1 MFVLIWI
8 ILLYSVRATDA
19 NSGAPIWSTQH
30 CQNLRSGYY
39 CITLIDGNITAEAG
53 LCVVIPCS
61 FTTGY
66 YFSPTNVVWFKCE
79 ATKKKCVDS
88 DIIFHTTNFNKV
100 QTTFK
105 GRVSLLEPDLDQRNC
120 SIIINDLQESDS
132 GLYQLRVNGFLNY
145 LSNGITFPSR
155 SAVFVRGLSKKP
167 SVVIPL
173 LTEGQQ
179 TNLTCTAPGLCSG
192 SRPEITWTWRGNGE
206 SSSQI
211 TENITDFHTEDLTP
225 FTQRHSSTLTFNPS
239 SEHHGTNITCKV
251 SFTGG
256 ITTEETVMLNVSYV
270 KEVKITGDTSVREGE
285 TLNLTCSV
293 DSFPPSDVMWA
304 KFGTENLLQN
314 DSSTHLQEEQGISS
328 VSISNVTLDVSGLY
342 ICTAKHGNKTLSK
355 TVNITVPYK
364 REPQIIGNLSLK
376 EGDDLNLTCTAES
389 FPPSVISWIRN
400 SVRGIYLHNDTGSA
414 TLFISNVTAEDSG
427 RYICTAEYQDETVTL
442 HADVKVFWFSNILKG
457 SGCVLQLNI
466 LTCVCISEGDPLPTI
481 KWPLLE
487 DRTEY
492 SVLTSVS
499 NNTINSTVSLTVEN
513 QENMSVECFSSNE
526 NGEANKRFTAE
537 QDSITNKADQSKT
550 IIDTVSRLEV
560 IIAFL
565 TGVLLSAII
574 CCLGMKCYR
583 MKQKN
588 SGYLDE
594 TLEMRNSQED
604 PLIYERQAVQ
614 DNQTKDQDR
623 SENGAT
629 ASEKVFPEPNGG
641 PNDVEYANID
651 FSKLKR
657 RSARKAAKEQENTAS
672 EYAEIKIRVKEETK
686 VSEEVK
692 TLEGKEEELLM
703 DDEEEIKDCVL
714 EEQGGQVE
722 AVYSTVKEAL
732 DEI

>member
-1 MFVLIWI
+1 
-8 ILLYSVRATDA
+8 
-19 NSGAPIWSTQH
+19 
-30 CQNLRSGYY
+30 
-39 CITLIDGNITAEAG
+39 TAEAG

-155 SAVFVRGLSKKP
+155 SAVFKP

-256 ITTEETVMLNVSYV
+256 ITTEETVMLNVNV

-304 KFGTENLLQN
+304 KFGTENLF
-314 DSSTHLQEEQGISS
+314 S

-355 TVNITVPYK
+355 TVNITVNKSPS
-364 REPQIIGNLSLK
+364 PSSGNTVHFK
-376 EGDDLNLTCTAES
+376 EGDQIVLECNVKRSNPQPDTFIWKRNGKDVGKGKTYEFNQIKPEDGGNYTCEARNSVSSGKSKSLHLQVQFPPTNVQLTLPPEVKEGQSITITCTAES
-389 FPPSVISWIRN
+389 FPPSNFKILRSSLSNSQSSENISTSSANERNTFTHTFDATLAHAGSYICEVSNSEGTNHSAKRKLEVKLKENESFSLNCNGQSNPPITSYTWMKKTDNKNIGRTSVYTVKSASPSDGGLYSCEAKNTIGTGRSQPVEVKIKYSPKITTVSVSPSGPFPENSQVSLTCSSDANPAVKSYTWYRADGGQETVVGTGSVLNITASTVN
-400 SVRGIYLHNDTGSA
+400 SVFL
-414 TLFISNVTAEDSG
+414 
-427 RYICTAEYQDETVTL
+427 CTAENDLGTGRSKNHKL
-442 HADVKVFWFSNILKG
+442 DVQS
-457 SGCVLQLNI
+457 
-466 LTCVCISEGDPLPTI
+466 SEGARRSSDN
-481 KWPLLE
+481 KCEE
-487 DRTEY
+487 DVVY
-492 SVLTSVS
+492 SNMDWTKRSKKKKRENDVDMNQSGSSYLAEEKCLAGDAGKCFVS
-499 NNTINSTVSLTVEN
+499 N
-513 QENMSVECFSSNE
+513 
-526 NGEANKRFTAE
+526 A
-537 QDSITNKADQSKT
+537 
-550 IIDTVSRLEV
+550 
-560 IIAFL
+560 
-565 TGVLLSAII
+565 
-574 CCLGMKCYR
+574 
-583 MKQKN
+583 
-588 SGYLDE
+588 
-594 TLEMRNSQED
+594 LEMGGLYAECKPRNVKMEVD
-604 PLIYERQAVQ
+604 C
-614 DNQTKDQDR
+614 
-623 SENGAT
+623 
-629 ASEKVFPEPNGG
+629 
-641 PNDVEYANID
+641 EYAQVQ
-651 FSKLKR
+651 FKKKR
-657 RSARKAAKEQENTAS
+657 EK
-672 EYAEIKIRVKEETK
+672 
-686 VSEEVK
+686 
-692 TLEGKEEELLM
+692 
-703 DDEEEIKDCVL
+703 
-714 EEQGGQVE
+714 
-722 AVYSTVKEAL
+722 
-732 DEI
+732 